1 MNVVVNMHV
10 KLTFLHIAASI
21 YRDIQH
27 TGLIAVVCLTV
38 VEFARQLALA
48 HELFADQLRQAA
60 QQLADDR
67 YANLT
72 KRCHANNLVT

>member
-1 MNVVVNMHV
+1 
-10 KLTFLHIAASI
+10 
-21 YRDIQH
+21 
-27 TGLIAVVCLTV
+27 V

-72 KRCHANNLVT
+72 KRCHANNLLT